1 MAAPFFRGLRRLDFG
16 KIEEKSFTNLWAR
29 DWWFSRTNDQRLF
42 CAQKGRWDWRY
53 EYEQR
58 TDSKEREISERGG
71 TSAPAQ
77 RTGFGDDGRRDI
89 EWIRFAEELAEA
101 AETSLEKEAD
111 DLSAAFRNLKEHF
124 PPEIVSCIYQIT
136 DTQHSALL
144 PNEFVPA
151 AEALQNGV
159 SAEEVIKMAD
169 SGQFEGGMMPTM
181 TL

>member
-1 MAAPFFRGLRRLDFG
+1 MD
-16 KIEEKSFTNLWAR
+16 EKAVQSSRYLWAEG
-29 DWWFSRTNDQRLF
+29 TVQRNYADLLNQIVPEPD
-42 CAQKGRWDWRY
+42 AQA
-53 EYEQR
+53 
-58 TDSKEREISERGG
+58 T
-71 TSAPAQ
+71 A
-77 RTGFGDDGRRDI
+77 

-111 DLSAAFRNLKEHF
+111 DLIAAFHNLKEHF

-144 PNEFVPA
+144 PNEFVA
-151 AEALQNGV
+151 AAKALQNGV

-181 TL
+181 AL

>member
-1 MAAPFFRGLRRLDFG
+1 MDMKTVQSSDYPWAVGTPQRHYANLLDQ
-16 KIEEKSFTNLWAR
+16 IV
-29 DWWFSRTNDQRLF
+29 
-42 CAQKGRWDWRY
+42 
-53 EYEQR
+53 
-58 TDSKEREISERGG
+58 SEPD
-71 TSAPAQ
+71 TKA
-77 RTGFGDDGRRDI
+77 TI

-111 DLSAAFRNLKEHF
+111 DLIAAFHDLKEHF
-124 PPEIVSCIYQIT
+124 PPEIVSGIYQIT

-151 AEALQNGV
+151 AEDLQNGV

>member
-1 MAAPFFRGLRRLDFG
+1 MDMKTVQSSDYPWAVGTPQRHYANLLDQIVPEPDT
-16 KIEEKSFTNLWAR
+16 KAT
-29 DWWFSRTNDQRLF
+29 
-42 CAQKGRWDWRY
+42 
-53 EYEQR
+53 
-58 TDSKEREISERGG
+58 
-71 TSAPAQ
+71 
-77 RTGFGDDGRRDI
+77 I

-111 DLSAAFRNLKEHF
+111 DLIAAFHDLKEHF
-124 PPEIVSCIYQIT
+124 PPEIVSGIYQIT